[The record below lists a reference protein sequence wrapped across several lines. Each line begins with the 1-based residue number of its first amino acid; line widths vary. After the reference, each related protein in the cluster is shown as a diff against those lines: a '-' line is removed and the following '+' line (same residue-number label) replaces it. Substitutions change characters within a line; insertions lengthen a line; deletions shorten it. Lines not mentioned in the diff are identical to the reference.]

1 MDLLGSLQMYAELL
15 THGQNTTRRKKKKES
30 QQLHFKYQ
38 EEITKDYYFQI
49 FFLYIWLVCV
59 ADSMEHFEIF
69 GSRKHLLYFLKNI
82 FFTSKLK

>member
-38 EEITKDYYFQI
+38 EEITEDYYFQI
-49 FFLYIWLVCV
+49 FFLYMACVC
-59 ADSMEHFEIF
+59 
-69 GSRKHLLYFLKNI
+69 G
-82 FFTSKLK
+82 